1 METDT
6 SLYLIAVTNH
16 IMQKRLNI
24 PLKKLLLDMICY
36 LFMLLWV
43 RTQSQKL
50 LKNTSYVT
58 ASGQYSL

>member
-36 LFMLLWV
+36 LFMVLWV

>member
-43 RTQSQKL
+43 RSQSQKL

>member
-24 PLKKLLLDMICY
+24 PLKKLLFDMICY
-36 LFMLLWV
+36 LFMVLWV